1 MRTSLVAA
9 FAALCLS
16 LPAAAQKVQVFGGA
30 AERASSSLVMFGENM
45 MAGITVTYGQPMWQP
60 EYDSMLDTLKGKLNR
75 LGKDLWTTFLTTVP
89 VEIGGAKVEAG
100 SYVVGLM
107 CDKDGK
113 FHLALLDAT
122 KAAKAG
128 TLPFGEQ
135 TWKPD
140 VLCPLTLNKDG
151 AKEAAKKLTMTLA
164 ADDADPSNG
173 TFTLAWGKHTLTGA
187 LKIQLAK

>member
-30 AERASSSLVMFGENM
+30 AERASSSLVMFGENT

-60 EYDSMLDTLKGKLNR
+60 EYDSMLDKLKGKLNR
-75 LGKDLWTTFLTTVP
+75 LGKDMWTTFLTTVP

-122 KAAKAG
+122 KSAKAG
-128 TLPFGEQ
+128 TLPFGDQ
-135 TWKPD
+135 TWTPD

-151 AKEAAKKLTMTLA
+151 AKESAKKMTMTLA
-164 ADDADPSNG
+164 ADEKDPSNG

-187 LKIQLAK
+187 LQIQLAK

>member
-1 MRTSLVAA
+1 MRTAFLAA
-9 FAALCLS
+9 FAALSLTLS
-16 LPAAAQKVQVFGGA
+16 ATAQKIQVFGGA
-30 AERASSSLVMFGENM
+30 GERASSTIVLFGENL
-45 MAGITVTYGQPMWQP
+45 MAGVTLTYGQPAWQP
-60 EYDSMLDTLKGKLNR
+60 EYDTMLDKLKGRLNR
-75 LGKDLWTTFLTTVP
+75 LGKDMWTTLLTTVP
-89 VEIGGAKVEAG
+89 LELGGAKVEAG

-128 TLPFGEQ
+128 TLPFGPQ
-135 TWKPD
+135 TWTPD

-151 AKEAAKKLTMTLA
+151 AKEAAEKMTMTLA
-164 ADDADPSNG
+164 ADAKDPSNG

-187 LKIQLAK
+187 LKLQLAK

>member
-1 MRTSLVAA
+1 MRTAFLAA
-9 FAALCLS
+9 FAALSLTLS
-16 LPAAAQKVQVFGGA
+16 ATAQKIQVFGGA
-30 AERASSSLVMFGENM
+30 AERASSSLVLFGENV
-45 MAGITVTYGQPMWQP
+45 MAGVTLTYGQPAWQP
-60 EYDSMLDTLKGKLNR
+60 EYDTMLDKLKGRLNR
-75 LGKDLWTTFLTTVP
+75 LGKDMWTTLLTTVP
-89 VEIGGAKVEAG
+89 LELGGAKVEAG

-128 TLPFGEQ
+128 TLPFGQQ
-135 TWKPD
+135 TWTPD

-151 AKEAAKKLTMTLA
+151 AKEAAEKMTMTLA
-164 ADDADPSNG
+164 ADAKDPSNG

-187 LKIQLAK
+187 LKLQLAK